1 MIKKFSVI
9 ILLVALVTGC
19 APATFG
25 ELRKKPGGGEASFQA
40 TQNYASVYRTIL
52 TNARKCYQGGAI
64 TAQLI
69 VQGDLYP
76 DTKSGEITVALHGG
90 LGVDTYLG
98 IDIKAIDDG
107 NTTVKNVFGI
117 IQLVWQHENY
127 TGMGR
132 REVNCLQG
140 IASPFTLH
148 RKLV

>member
-1 MIKKFSVI
+1 MI

-107 NTTVKNVFGI
+107 NTTVKMYSALSSWSGSMKT
-117 IQLVWQHENY
+117 IQAWVEGKS
-127 TGMGR
+127 TACK
-132 REVNCLQG
+132 V
-140 IASPFTLH
+140 
-148 RKLV
+148 